1 MSHTQ
6 KPALL
11 VISLQVQSSYQAV
24 PLGAATIVSALRADP
39 AVSARVSPELLE
51 FTLEDARFRG
61 RSPREIGSL
70 VAREI
75 ASRLSRSDDSSP
87 GANTASPAARVPTI
101 VGFSLYVWNRLAL
114 EAAARELKTLVPSA
128 LTFAGGPEI
137 TANPFMPGESPFD
150 RQILGEGETASAA
163 FVRSVLDPSRESP
176 RGQSSRAPGADETR
190 CPDEDAAFLPSPWL
204 DGTLDGS
211 EAVRTHRGALWE
223 LARGCPYAC
232 SYCYESKGSRKVRAI
247 PLGRLERELDRFVE
261 LGIERVFVLDPT
273 YNASR
278 ERALELLA
286 LIERRAPGIHFNFE
300 ARAELLDRATVAA
313 FSRIPCSLQIGLQ
326 SSNPEALKLV
336 NRPADLA
343 TFSKRIA
350 LLNEAGVT
358 FGLDLMYGL
367 PGDSFST
374 FRASLDYAL
383 ALYPNNLEIFRLA
396 VLPGTAL
403 ADRGKELGLEW
414 EKEPPYNVR
423 STPKFSAQD
432 LARSASLA
440 RATDVFYTQGR
451 AVTWFLS
458 ALAPLKLKPSQFLQ
472 DFAAYLEDAKASG
485 AKGKRAHT
493 AGECLTHREAE
504 GLQLAFL
511 AAKYREKGKA
521 YLSLLVENVVTL
533 NGAWTRAL
541 AEGEES
547 VLELAWHPEDLFSP
561 ESLDLE
567 YFQENACMEGCRVR
581 VFPTS
586 DGPDYSVFS

>member
-1 MSHTQ
+1 
-6 KPALL
+6 
-11 VISLQVQSSYQAV
+11 
-24 PLGAATIVSALRADP
+24 VSALRSDR
-39 AVSARVSPELLE
+39 AVRERVSPELLE
-51 FTLEDARFRG
+51 FTLEDPRFRG
-61 RSPREIGSL
+61 LPPREIGSL
-70 VAREI
+70 IARDI
-75 ASRLSRSDDSSP
+75 
-87 GANTASPAARVPTI
+87 AARLAPSGDPSREPPI

-114 EAAARELKTLVPSA
+114 EAASRELKNLVPSV

-137 TANPFMPGESPFD
+137 TANPFSPEESPFD
-150 RQILGEGETASAA
+150 RQIRGEGETASAA
-163 FVRSVLDPSRESP
+163 FVRSILAPSPGSP
-176 RGQSSRAPGADETR
+176 RGDIARSPEVDSSR
-190 CPDEDAAFLPSPWL
+190 CPDEDASSLPSPWL

-247 PLGRLERELDRFVE
+247 PIERLERELDRFVE

-278 ERALELLA
+278 DRALALLA
-286 LIERRAPGIHFNFE
+286 LIEKRAPGIHLNFE
-300 ARAELLDRATVAA
+300 ARAELLDRATVSA

-336 NRPADLA
+336 NRPADLPA
-343 TFSKRIA
+343 FSKRIA

-414 EKEPPYNVR
+414 DRDPPYHVR

-432 LARSASLA
+432 LARAASLA

-472 DFAAYLEDAKASG
+472 DFAAYLEDGKASG
-485 AKGKRAHT
+485 AKGKRALS
-493 AGECLTHREAE
+493 AGADLGHREAE
-504 GLQLAFL
+504 ELQLAFL
-511 AAKYREKGKA
+511 SAKYREKGKA
-521 YLSLLVENVVTL
+521 YLSLLAENVVAL

-547 VLELAWHPEDLFSP
+547 TLELAWHPEDLFSP

-567 YFQENACMEGCRVR
+567 YFQENACMEGSRVR
-581 VFPTS
+581 VFPTP